1 MLPCRQ
7 KYFTQTRKKETMTK
21 EEIIGMKPSVVWNQF
36 YKISQIPRCSTE
48 EEKILSYIKEF
59 TKKNNL
65 TYKQDKI
72 GNICIKKPATS
83 GMEKKPGVVLQGH
96 VDMVCEKNA
105 GTIHNFSAD
114 PIKLLL
120 KDGWVTADGT
130 TLGADN
136 GIAVAMALAILES
149 KTIEHGPLEALFTID
164 EESALTGALELDPSI
179 VDGTILFNIDSEEEG
194 IFYIGC
200 AGGVTTV
207 GNMTVMEESLPAGH
221 KSYELS
227 VTGFKGGHSGAEIH
241 EQRGNAISIAAR
253 ILRDIN
259 SKTPIQIH
267 NINGGGK
274 HNAIPREIFI
284 SFTASDPETIVNSIN
299 KYSIILKNEIGDM
312 ETLMSI
318 KAVEED
324 IIPEKVFT
332 KDFSDRLLGILFSMP
347 HGVIK
352 MSKKVPGLVETST
365 NLASVVLKGGNVKI
379 ETSQRSSI
387 MSENDEIADK
397 VRTIMEAGG
406 ATVNYESRYPSWE
419 PDPESNILKLF
430 KEVYR
435 REEGKEA
442 EVKAIHAGL
451 ECGVIGDK
459 LENMEMI
466 SFGPELKDVH
476 TPDER
481 LKISSV
487 AAVWEF
493 LLKVLKEV

>member
-1 MLPCRQ
+1 M
-7 KYFTQTRKKETMTK
+7 KK
-21 EEIIGMKPSVVWNQF
+21 EEIITMEPSAVWNQF
-36 YKISQIPRCSTE
+36 YEISQIPRCSTK
-48 EEKILSYIKEF
+48 EEKILSYFKNF
-59 TKKNNL
+59 CKKNNL
-65 TYKQDKI
+65 SYKQDKI
-72 GNICIKKPATS
+72 QNICIKKPATA
-83 GMEKKPGVVLQGH
+83 GMENLPGVVLQGH
-96 VDMVCEKNA
+96 MDMVCEKNA
-105 GTIHNFSAD
+105 GTEHDFSLD
-114 PIKLLL
+114 PIKLLV

-136 GIAVAMALAILES
+136 GIAVAMALAVLES
-149 KTIEHGPLEALFTID
+149 NTIEHGPLEALFTID

-200 AGGVTTV
+200 AGGVTTI
-207 GNMTVMEESLPAGH
+207 GNMAVEEEKAPVGH
-221 KSYELS
+221 NSYELQ

-241 EQRGNAISIAAR
+241 EERGNAVSIAVR
-253 ILRDIN
+253 ILRDIS
-259 SKTPIQIH
+259 SKTDIHIH

-274 HNAIPREIFI
+274 HNAIPREMFI
-284 SFTASDPETIVNSIN
+284 SFTSGDPEAIVNTITE
-299 KYSIILKNEIGDM
+299 YSRILKNEMGDL
-312 ETLMSI
+312 ETNMSV
-318 KAVEED
+318 KVVEENEL
-324 IIPEKVFT
+324 PKNVFT

-347 HGVIK
+347 HGVVK
-352 MSKKVPGLVETST
+352 MSRKVPGLVETST
-365 NLASVVLKGGNVKI
+365 NLASVVFKDRNIKI

-406 ATVNYESRYPSWE
+406 ADVHSESRYPSWE
-419 PDPESNILKLF
+419 PDPDSNILKLF
-430 KEVYR
+430 KDVYK

-466 SFGPELKDVH
+466 SFGPDMEDVH

-481 LKISSV
+481 LKVSSV
-487 AAVWEF
+487 ASVWEF

>member
-1 MLPCRQ
+1 
-7 KYFTQTRKKETMTK
+7 MTK
-21 EEIIGMKPSVVWNQF
+21 EEMISMEPSVVWNQF
-36 YKISQIPRCSTE
+36 HEISQIPRCSTE

-59 TKKNNL
+59 SKKNGL
-65 TYKQDKI
+65 VYKQDKI
-72 GNICIKKPATS
+72 GNICIKKPAS
-83 GMEKKPGVVLQGH
+83 PGMESKPGIVLQGH

-105 GTIHNFSAD
+105 GTKHDFSVD

-120 KDGWVTADGT
+120 KDGWITADGT

-136 GIAVAMALAILES
+136 GIAVAMTLAVMES
-149 KTIEHGPLEALFTID
+149 KTIEHGPLEALFTVD
-164 EESALTGALELDPSI
+164 EESALTGALELDASI
-179 VDGTILFNIDSEEEG
+179 VDGSILFNIDSEEEG

-207 GNMTVMEESLPAGH
+207 GNMAVAEESTPAGQ
-221 KSYELS
+221 KSFELK

-241 EQRGNAISIAAR
+241 MDRGNAVSIAAR

-259 SKTPIQIH
+259 LKTPVQIH

-284 SFTASDPETIVNSIN
+284 LFTASDSEAISNTIE
-299 KYSIILKNEIGDM
+299 KYRRILKNEIGDI
-312 ETLMSI
+312 ETNMSI
-318 KAVEED
+318 SVVEED
-324 IIPEKVFT
+324 TLPKMVFT
-332 KDFSDRLLGILFSMP
+332 KDFSDKLLGILFSLP

-352 MSKKVPGLVETST
+352 MSRKVPGLVKTST
-365 NLASVVLKGGNVKI
+365 NFASVVLKDGNIKI
-379 ETSQRSSI
+379 ETSQRSSV
-387 MSENDEIADK
+387 MSENDEIAGK

-406 ATVNYESRYPSWE
+406 AVVNFEGRYPSWE

-430 KEVYR
+430 KKVYN
-435 REEGKEA
+435 RETGKEA

-466 SFGPELKDVH
+466 SFGPDMEDVH

-481 LKISSV
+481 LKVSSV

-493 LLKVLKEV
+493 LLKVFKEV

>member
-1 MLPCRQ
+1 
-7 KYFTQTRKKETMTK
+7 MTK
-21 EEIIGMKPSVVWNQF
+21 EELTTMKPSVVWNQF
-36 YKISQIPRCSTE
+36 YEISQIPRCSTKE
-48 EEKILSYIKEF
+48 GKILSYLKDF
-59 TKKNNL
+59 CKKNNL

-72 GNICIKKPATS
+72 LNICIKKPATA
-83 GMEKKPGVVLQGH
+83 GMGNLPGVVLQGH

-105 GTIHNFSAD
+105 GTEHDFTVD
-114 PIKLLL
+114 PIKLLV

-136 GIAVAMALAILES
+136 GIALAMALAIMES

-164 EESALTGALELDPSI
+164 EESALTGALALDPSI
-179 VDGTILFNIDSEEEG
+179 IDGTILFNIDSEEEG
-194 IFYIGC
+194 SFCIGC
-200 AGGVTTV
+200 AGGVTTI
-207 GNMTVMEESLPAGH
+207 GNMAIEEETSPKGH
-221 KSYELS
+221 NFYELQ

-241 EQRGNAISIAAR
+241 EERGNAVSVAAR
-253 ILRDIN
+253 ILRDI
-259 SKTPIQIH
+259 SLKTEVHIH

-274 HNAIPREIFI
+274 HNAIPRETFI
-284 SFTASDPETIVNSIN
+284 SFTTADPEAIVDTISE
-299 KYSIILKNEIGDM
+299 YSKILKNEIGDL
-312 ETLMSI
+312 ETNMSV
-318 KAVEED
+318 KVVEENEV
-324 IIPEKVFT
+324 PNKVFT
-332 KDFSDRLLGILFSMP
+332 RDFSNRLLGILFSMP

-352 MSKKVPGLVETST
+352 MSRKVPGLVETST
-365 NLASVVLKGGNVKI
+365 NLASVVLKDENIKI

-397 VRTIMEAGG
+397 VGAIMEAGG
-406 ATVNYESRYPSWE
+406 AKVHFESRYPSWE
-419 PDPESNILKLF
+419 PDPDSNILKLF
-430 KEVYR
+430 KDVYK

-466 SFGPELKDVH
+466 SFGPDMEDVH

-493 LLKVLKEV
+493 LLKILKEV

>member
-1 MLPCRQ
+1 
-7 KYFTQTRKKETMTK
+7 MTK
-21 EEIIGMKPSVVWNQF
+21 EEIISMKPSVVWNQF
-36 YKISQIPRCSTE
+36 YEISQIPRCSTK
-48 EEKILSYIKEF
+48 EEKILSYLKEF
-59 TKKNNL
+59 CKKNNL

-72 GNICIKKPATS
+72 QNICIKKPAIP
-83 GMEKKPGVVLQGH
+83 GMEKLPGVVLQGH

-105 GTIHNFSAD
+105 GTEHDFSVD
-114 PIKLLL
+114 PIKLLV

-136 GIAVAMALAILES
+136 GIAVAMALAVMES

-200 AGGVTTV
+200 AGGVTTI
-207 GNMTVMEESLPAGH
+207 GNMKIEEEAATSGH
-221 KSYELS
+221 NSYELQ

-241 EQRGNAISIAAR
+241 EERGNALSVASR
-253 ILRDIN
+253 ILRDI
-259 SKTPIQIH
+259 SLKTHVRIH

-274 HNAIPREIFI
+274 HNAIPRETFI
-284 SFTASDPETIVNSIN
+284 SFTVEDPEAIVNTITE
-299 KYSIILKNEIGDM
+299 YSRILKNEMGDL
-312 ETLMSI
+312 ETNMSV
-318 KAVEED
+318 KVVEENTL
-324 IIPEKVFT
+324 PKKVFT
-332 KDFSDRLLGILFSMP
+332 KGFSDRLLGIIFSMP

-352 MSKKVPGLVETST
+352 MSRKVPGLVETST
-365 NLASVVLKGGNVKI
+365 NLASVVLKDGNIQI

-406 ATVNYESRYPSWE
+406 ATVHYESRYPSWE
-419 PDPESNILKLF
+419 PDPDSNILKLF
-430 KEVYR
+430 KDVYK
-435 REEGKEA
+435 REECKDA

-466 SFGPELKDVH
+466 SFGPDMEDVH

-487 AAVWEF
+487 EAVWEF
-493 LLKVLKEV
+493 LLKILKEV

>member
-1 MLPCRQ
+1 M
-7 KYFTQTRKKETMTK
+7 KK
-21 EEIIGMKPSVVWNQF
+21 EEIITLEPSVVWNQF
-36 YKISQIPRCSTE
+36 YEISQIPRCSTK
-48 EEKILSYIKEF
+48 EEKILAYLKDFS
-59 TKKNNL
+59 KKNGL

-72 GNICIKKPATS
+72 QNICIKKPATP
-83 GMEKKPGVVLQGH
+83 GLENLPGVVLQGH

-105 GTIHNFSAD
+105 GTDHDFSLD
-114 PIKLLL
+114 PIKLLVE
-120 KDGWVTADGT
+120 DGWVTADGT

-136 GIAVAMALAILES
+136 GIAVAMALAVMES

-179 VDGTILFNIDSEEEG
+179 VDGAILFNIDSEEEG

-200 AGGVTTV
+200 AGGVTTI
-207 GNMTVMEESLPAGH
+207 GNMKVEEEPVSSNH
-221 KSYELS
+221 KSYELQ

-241 EQRGNAISIAAR
+241 EERGNAISVAVR
-253 ILRDIN
+253 ILRDIS
-259 SKTPIQIH
+259 SKTNVHIH

-284 SFTASDPETIVNSIN
+284 SFTAEDPESIVDSIS
-299 KYSIILKNEIGDM
+299 KYSSILKNEIGDL
-312 ETLMSI
+312 ETSMSV
-318 KAVEED
+318 KVVEENS
-324 IIPEKVFT
+324 IPEKVFT
-332 KDFSDRLLGILFSMP
+332 KEFSDRLLGILFSMP

-352 MSKKVPGLVETST
+352 MSRKVHGLVETST
-365 NLASVVLKGGNVKI
+365 NLASVVLKDGNIKI

-397 VRTIMEAGG
+397 VKTIMEAGG
-406 ATVNYESRYPSWE
+406 AKVHFESRYPSWE
-419 PDPESNILKLF
+419 PDPDSNILKLF
-430 KEVYR
+430 KDVYK
-435 REEGKEA
+435 REEGKDA

-466 SFGPELKDVH
+466 SFGPDMKDVH

>member
-1 MLPCRQ
+1 
-7 KYFTQTRKKETMTK
+7 MTK
-21 EEIIGMKPSVVWNQF
+21 EEIISMDPSAVWNQF
-36 YKISQIPRCSTE
+36 YEISQIPRCSTE

-59 TKKNNL
+59 AKKNSL
-65 TYKQDKI
+65 TYKQDKP
-72 GNICIKKPATS
+72 GNICIKKPATP
-83 GMEKKPGVVLQGH
+83 GMKNKPGVVLQGH

-105 GTIHNFSAD
+105 GKEHDFRSD

-136 GIAVAMALAILES
+136 GIAVAMTLAVMES
-149 KTIEHGPLEALFTID
+149 KTIEHGPLEALFTVD
-164 EESALTGALELDPSI
+164 EESALTGAMNLDPSI

-194 IFYIGC
+194 VFYIGC
-200 AGGVTTV
+200 AGGVTTI
-207 GNMTVMEESLPAGH
+207 GNIIVAEENVPAGH
-221 KSYELS
+221 KSYELQ
-227 VTGFKGGHSGAEIH
+227 VTGLKGGHSGSEIH
-241 EQRGNAISIAAR
+241 EEKGNAVSIGAR

-259 SKTPIQIH
+259 SKTPVQIH

-274 HNAIPREIFI
+274 HNAIPREVFI
-284 SFTASDPETIVNSIN
+284 SFTAGNPEAIVSTITE
-299 KYSIILKNEIGDM
+299 YSKILKNEMGDL
-312 ETLMSI
+312 ETQLSV
-318 KAVEED
+318 KVAEENTV
-324 IIPEKVFT
+324 PENVFT

-352 MSKKVPGLVETST
+352 MSRKVPGLVETST
-365 NLASVVLKGGNVKI
+365 NLASVVLKDGNIKI
-379 ETSQRSSI
+379 ETSQRSSV

-406 ATVNYESRYPSWE
+406 ANVHFESRYPSWE
-419 PDPESNILKLF
+419 PNPDSNILKLF
-430 KEVYR
+430 KDIYK

-466 SFGPELKDVH
+466 SFGPDMEDVH
-476 TPDER
+476 TPRER
-481 LKISSV
+481 LKVSSV
-487 AAVWEF
+487 GDVWEF
-493 LLKVLKEV
+493 LLKVLIEV

>member
-1 MLPCRQ
+1 
-7 KYFTQTRKKETMTK
+7 MTK
-21 EEIIGMKPSVVWNQF
+21 EEITGMEPSAVWNQF

-48 EEKILSYIKEF
+48 EGKILSYIKEF
-59 TKKNNL
+59 TKKNGL
-65 TYKQDKI
+65 TYKQDKP
-72 GNICIKKPATS
+72 GNICIKKPATP
-83 GMEKKPGVVLQGH
+83 GMEHKPGVVLQGH

-105 GTIHNFSAD
+105 DIKHDFSAD

-136 GIAVAMALAILES
+136 GIAVAMALAIMES
-149 KTIEHGPLEALFTID
+149 KTIEHGPLEALFTVD
-164 EESALTGALELDPSI
+164 EESALTGALDLDPGV

-194 IFYIGC
+194 VFYIGC
-200 AGGVTTV
+200 AGGMSTI
-207 GNMTVMEESLPAGH
+207 GNLKVSEENFRSGQ
-221 KSYELS
+221 KSYKLS
-227 VTGFKGGHSGAEIH
+227 VTGFRGGHSGSEIH
-241 EQRGNAISIAAR
+241 EGRGNAVSTGAR

-259 SKTPIQIH
+259 SKTQVQIY

-284 SFTASDPETIVNSIN
+284 SFTAENPGPIVNTISE
-299 KYSIILKNEIGDM
+299 YSRILKNEMGDI
-312 ETLMSI
+312 ETNLNVNV
-318 KAVEED
+318 VEENTVPD
-324 IIPEKVFT
+324 KVFT
-332 KDFSDRLLGILFSMP
+332 KDFSDRFLGILYSMP

-352 MSKKVPGLVETST
+352 MSRKVPGLVETST
-365 NLASVVLKGGNVKI
+365 NLASVVLKDGNIKI
-379 ETSQRSSI
+379 ETSQRSSV
-387 MSENDEIADK
+387 MSETDEIAGK
-397 VRTIMEAGG
+397 VQTIMEAGG
-406 ATVNYESRYPSWE
+406 AVVHFECRYPSWE
-419 PDPESNILKLF
+419 PDPDSNILKLF
-430 KEVYR
+430 KDAYK
-435 REEGKEA
+435 RETGKEA

-466 SFGPELKDVH
+466 SFGPDVKDVH

-481 LKISSV
+481 LKVSSV

>member
-1 MLPCRQ
+1 
-7 KYFTQTRKKETMTK
+7 MTK
-21 EEIIGMKPSVVWNQF
+21 EEIISMKPSAVWNQF
-36 YKISQIPRCSTE
+36 YEISQIPRCSTK
-48 EEKILSYIKEF
+48 EEKILDYLKDF
-59 TKKNNL
+59 CKNNNL

-72 GNICIKKPATS
+72 QNICIKKPATA
-83 GMEKKPGVVLQGH
+83 GMENLPGVVLQGH

-105 GTIHNFSAD
+105 GTDHDFSVD
-114 PIKLLL
+114 PIKLIV

-136 GIAVAMALAILES
+136 GIAVAMALAVLES
-149 KTIEHGPLEALFTID
+149 KSIEHGPLEALFTID

-194 IFYIGC
+194 VFYIGC
-200 AGGVTTV
+200 AGGVTTI
-207 GNMTVMEESLPAGH
+207 GNMAVEEEITPKGH
-221 KSYELS
+221 NSYELQ

-241 EQRGNAISIAAR
+241 EERGNAVSVAAR
-253 ILRDIN
+253 ILRDIS
-259 SKTPIQIH
+259 SKIDLHIH

-274 HNAIPREIFI
+274 HNAIPRETFI
-284 SFTASDPETIVNSIN
+284 SFTTADPEAIVDTISE
-299 KYSIILKNEIGDM
+299 YSKILKNEIGDL
-312 ETLMSI
+312 ETKMSVKI
-318 KAVEED
+318 VEENEV
-324 IIPEKVFT
+324 PNKVFT
-332 KDFSDRLLGILFSMP
+332 RNFSDRLLGILFSMP

-352 MSKKVPGLVETST
+352 MSRKVPGLVETST
-365 NLASVVLKGGNVKI
+365 NLASVILKDGKIKI

-406 ATVNYESRYPSWE
+406 AKVRFESRYPSWE
-419 PDPESNILKLF
+419 PDPDSNILKLF
-430 KEVYR
+430 KDVYK

-466 SFGPELKDVH
+466 SFGPDMEDVH

-481 LKISSV
+481 LKVSSV

-493 LLKVLKEV
+493 LLKILKEV

>member
-1 MLPCRQ
+1 
-7 KYFTQTRKKETMTK
+7 MTK
-21 EEIIGMKPSVVWNQF
+21 EEIISMKPSVVWNQF
-36 YKISQIPRCSTE
+36 YEISQIPRCSTE
-48 EEKILSYIKEF
+48 EKKILSYIKEF
-59 TKKNNL
+59 SKKNGL
-65 TYKQDKI
+65 TFKQDKI
-72 GNICIKKPATS
+72 GNICIKKPGTP
-83 GMEKKPGVVLQGH
+83 GMENKPGVVLQGH

-105 GTIHNFSAD
+105 GTEHDFSVD
-114 PIKLLL
+114 PIKLII

-136 GIAVAMALAILES
+136 GIAVAMALAVMES

-194 IFYIGC
+194 TFYIGC
-200 AGGVTTV
+200 AGGVTTI
-207 GNMTVMEESLPAGH
+207 GNMTVAEEPAPTGH
-221 KSYELS
+221 KSYELQ

-241 EQRGNAISIAAR
+241 EERGNAVSVGAR

-259 SKTPIQIH
+259 FKTPVQIH

-274 HNAIPREIFI
+274 HNAIPREMFI
-284 SFTASDPETIVNSIN
+284 SFTAGNPEAIVTAITE
-299 KYSIILKNEIGDM
+299 YSKTLKNEMGDL
-312 ETLMSI
+312 ETNMSV
-318 KAVEED
+318 KVVEENAV
-324 IIPEKVFT
+324 PENVFT
-332 KDFSDRLLGILFSMP
+332 KDFSDRLLGILFSLP

-352 MSKKVPGLVETST
+352 MSRKIPGLVETST
-365 NLASVVLKGGNVKI
+365 NLASVVLKDGNI
-379 ETSQRSSI
+379 EIVTSQRSSV

-406 ATVNYESRYPSWE
+406 ANVHFESRYPSWE
-419 PDPESNILKLF
+419 PDPDSNILKLF
-430 KEVYR
+430 KKVYK
-435 REEGKEA
+435 REEGKDA

-466 SFGPELKDVH
+466 SFGPDMEDVH

-481 LKISSV
+481 MKVSSV
-487 AAVWEF
+487 AGVWEF